1 MTVRKIGVDFLGQN
15 LVTTELKYY
24 KGASIDLQVYAS
36 FDLTN
41 YKIRADFFDGCNSL
55 QIATSNSGGLDSE
68 ILITD
73 ASQGIFT
80 VHFNKDLTTDFKEDS
95 VIELELEDP
104 NGDILESRRI
114 PVKLSNQKITWVTPD
129 ELPTAT
135 TPTASATVR
144 KYSATF
150 TNADLTNGILSVTH
164 SLGTKL
170 VTVNIY
176 NASNSLITPEVTLT
190 SINALT
196 ADLSAW
202 GTLTGTWSII
212 VLT

>member
-1 MTVRKIGVDFLGQN
+1 MTVRKIGVDFLGQHTYN
-15 LVTTELKYY
+15 YLLKYF
-24 KGASIDLQVYAS
+24 KGSSIDLEVHAN

-41 YKIRADFFDGCNSL
+41 YKIRADLFDGCNSI

-68 ILITD
+68 ILITS

-80 VHFNKDLTTDFKEDS
+80 IHIGKDLTTCFKTDS
-95 VIELELEDP
+95 MIELELEDP
-104 NGDILESRRI
+104 DGTPLETRRI
-114 PVKLSNQKITWVTPD
+114 PIKLSNQKITWVTPN
-129 ELPTAT
+129 EAPTPS
-135 TPTASATVR
+135 TPVAGASVR

-164 SLGTKL
+164 SLGTEL
-170 VTVNIY
+170 VSVMIY
-176 NASNSLITPEVTLT
+176 DQNNKQITPDITLT
-190 SINALT
+190 SINALI